1 MAIQFLNT
9 VDLNFNQLEKAAI
22 QNLSGDPAAGVL
34 GQIYYDTTAAVKKLK
49 VCTTASVVDP
59 ASDAVW
65 TAVGNAGDIT
75 EVQGGTY
82 INVTSQTGPVPI
94 VNHDTT
100 TRTDTESAVSPAALA
115 TFTAVDSVST
125 NATGHVTAL
134 NLKTVTLPADTNT
147 QETYTLPVSVGTA
160 VANHTVAD
168 IDLTAGGAGS
178 GIKSRVTFAGKNSNI
193 AISETVGNNGVV
205 FVALSDSVVIQSNLE
220 VGGEI
225 SQTSGGNENSF
236 ASELNMNSNKIT
248 SLGTAIDDDHAVNL
262 GQVNLIAAGI
272 GVFQGG
278 YNATNNP
285 GVPVISGSSNIALD
299 KGDYFVVSS
308 DGNITFNGTTTSG
321 VNNGALANSTALLLT
336 AANTTIA
343 VGMAVVGAG
352 VPSGIT
358 IATITNSSNFV
369 LSSGITIANTTT
381 LTFSDALVKVEVG
394 DFIFVNADITADS
407 DPAENA
413 YTFVRS
419 DANIAGAGATDGATE
434 KGVAGFDS
442 AQFTVTANGFVQS
455 KNVGDVVSVTA
466 STVGNLDGLSAV
478 TTSGATVVGLDIASL
493 TGISGYGT
501 ADLLSLEIP
510 LLDTDASPEAN
521 VKIEVSELLSRVSP
535 TASMSKSG
543 TIAAGQTSGTVAHTF
558 GQLTMVQTFDAVTGA
573 TVYCDVVRDT
583 TSPYDVTAS
592 ISVAQANAIKILVQ
606 SIRS

>member
-9 VDLNFNQLEKAAI
+9 VDLNFNQLDKAVI
-22 QNLSGDPAAGVL
+22 QNLGADPAVGAL
-34 GQIYYDTTAAVKKLK
+34 GQIYFDSSNAVKKLK

-75 EVQGGTY
+75 EVKGGTY
-82 INVTSQTGPVPI
+82 ISVTDQTGPVPE
-94 VNHDTT
+94 VNHDDT
-100 TRTDTESAVSPAALA
+100 TRTDTASTASPAAGA
-115 TFTAVDSVST
+115 TFTAVDSVTT
-125 NATGHVTAL
+125 NTTGHVTAL
-134 NLKTVTLPADTNT
+134 NLKTVTLPADT

-168 IDLTAGGAGS
+168 IDLTAAGAGS

-248 SLGTAIDDDHAVNL
+248 SLGTATEDDHAVNL

-285 GVPVISGSSNIALD
+285 GVPVISGSSNIALT

-308 DGNITFNGTTTSG
+308 DGNITFNGTTTTG

-455 KNVGDVVSVTA
+455 KNVGDIVSVTA

-478 TTSGATVVGLDIASL
+478 TTSGATVVGLDIVSL
-493 TGISGYGT
+493 PNITGYSG
-501 ADLLSLEIP
+501 ADLQGLEIP
-510 LLDTDASPEAN
+510 LFSSEVSPEAN
-521 VKIEVSELLSRVSP
+521 VKIEVAELLSRVSP
-535 TASMSKSG
+535 TASLSKSG
-543 TIAAGQTSGTVAHTF
+543 TITAGDTSGTVAHTF

-573 TVYCDVVRDT
+573 TVYCDIVRDT
-583 TSPYDVTAS
+583 TSPYTVTAS
-592 ISVAQANAIKILVQ
+592 VSVAQTNAIKILVQ

>member
-22 QNLSGDPAAGVL
+22 QNLGADPAAGVL
-34 GQIYYDTTAAVKKLK
+34 GQIYFDSSNAVKKLK

-75 EVQGGTY
+75 EVKGGTY
-82 INVTSQTGPVPI
+82 ISVTDQTGPVPE
-94 VNHDTT
+94 VNHDDT
-100 TRTDTESAVSPAALA
+100 TRTDTASTASPAAGA
-115 TFTAVDSVST
+115 TFTAVDSVTT
-125 NATGHVTAL
+125 NTTGHVTAL
-134 NLKTVTLPADTNT
+134 NLKTVTLPADT

-168 IDLTAGGAGS
+168 IDLTAAGAGS

-278 YNATNNP
+278 YNATNDP

-308 DGNITFNGTTTSG
+308 DGNITFNGTTTTG

-381 LTFSDALVKVEVG
+381 LTFSDKVVSVEVG

-478 TTSGATVVGLDIASL
+478 TTSGATVVGLDILSL
-493 TGISGYGT
+493 PNITGYSG
-501 ADLLSLEIP
+501 ADLQGLEIP
-510 LLDTDASPEAN
+510 LYSSEVSPEAN
-521 VKIEVSELLSRVSP
+521 VKIEVEELLSRAYP
-535 TASMSKSG
+535 TSKMSKSG
-543 TIAAGQTSGTVAHTF
+543 TIAAGSTSGTVAHTF

-583 TSPYDVTAS
+583 NSPYGITAS
-592 ISVAQANAIKILVQ
+592 VSVAQTNAIKILVQ
-606 SIRS
+606 SIRA